1 MMSLCSI
8 QFLLLTRCGMSR
20 DYYYKRTPDYKKIR
34 NYEVY
39 GEFDVPMVHTAVLI
53 NLKLVNS
60 NQLTFNKTKLN
71 SLRVKQYTGPTDD
84 IIIFAMSANL
94 SDTKM
99 TISNSHSYG
108 YVLVPIDDSDGKDKD
123 FQQVMNTKLFIINYM
138 DEIILQPSMAQF
150 ISYPEKTKLSFD
162 EIYMIN
168 LERRTERREKM
179 DKSFMELGLDYTYF
193 AAIDGKSLTD
203 EVLIQK
209 GIKLMP
215 EYVDPYHKR
224 PMTAGEIGCFLSHYS
239 IWQKIVENNQDY
251 VLVLEDDLRFEP
263 YFNLRAESLLKEAQE
278 IGGWD
283 LIYFGRKRLQD
294 DEEYLE
300 ESQNFVKV
308 RYSYWT
314 LGYVLTL
321 AGAKKLLA
329 VKPLENIIPVDEFLP
344 IMYSSHPNESLIEHF
359 KDGEKLVAWSVAPLL
374 FFPTKYTGEEGL

>member
-1 MMSLCSI
+1 
-8 QFLLLTRCGMSR
+8 MSR

-99 TISNSHSYG
+99 TISNSYSYG

-179 DKSFMELGLDYTYF
+179 EKSFMELGLDYTYV
-193 AAIDGKSLTD
+193 AAIDGKTLTD

-239 IWQKIVENNQDY
+239 IWQKIVENNQEY